1 MLKKR
6 NRFFAWPSELR
17 AAGVM
22 SMNYRNYQIIGH
34 NNKRSLYP
42 LVDDKAKTKLLA
54 RRFGINT
61 PQLIG
66 MIETQHDVKNFLD
79 KVRSHTGFV
88 VKPAQ
93 GSGGKGVLVIQE
105 YTPDR
110 FITASQKAL
119 SYQEVYQHISNIL
132 SGLYSLG
139 GKYDTALLEEVV
151 HFSPIFKSYSFQG
164 IPDVRVIVYRG
175 YPVLAMMRLAT
186 KESGGRA
193 NLHQG
198 AVGVGLDIQT
208 GHAIAAVQHDK
219 PILRHPD
226 TNADLM
232 DIQVPFWREHLK
244 IAMQGFEMSGLG
256 YLGADIVLDQERGPM
271 MLELN
276 ARPGL
281 AIQIANNCGLR
292 KKLKKIEKECP
303 PDLDIESRLNWVLK
317 SHS

>member
-66 MIETQHDVKNFLD
+66 VIETQHDVKNFLD

-110 FITASQKAL
+110 FITASAK
-119 SYQEVYQHISNIL
+119 S
-132 SGLYSLG
+132 
-139 GKYDTALLEEVV
+139 ALL
-151 HFSPIFKSYSFQG
+151 I
-164 IPDVRVIVYRG
+164 
-175 YPVLAMMRLAT
+175 
-186 KESGGRA
+186 
-193 NLHQG
+193 
-198 AVGVGLDIQT
+198 
-208 GHAIAAVQHDK
+208 
-219 PILRHPD
+219 
-226 TNADLM
+226 
-232 DIQVPFWREHLK
+232 
-244 IAMQGFEMSGLG
+244 
-256 YLGADIVLDQERGPM
+256 
-271 MLELN
+271 
-276 ARPGL
+276 
-281 AIQIANNCGLR
+281 
-292 KKLKKIEKECP
+292 KKCINTFLTF
-303 PDLDIESRLNWVLK
+303 
-317 SHS
+317 